1 MIDLIIQH
9 TLAGTGQEK
18 TRLRTRNTDVAQPTL
33 LLHAVLIHEAAA
45 GRKDA
50 LLHARDEH
58 VREFQALR
66 TMQRH
71 QRDILLFV
79 LRLIQLRH
87 KRDIFQIFLQR
98 SVFRLLC
105 ELVHRAQEFL
115 NILCAA
121 ARLVGILLLIL
132 CQQSG
137 LLHQLTHE
145 LIERHGFLHSHKGR
159 HHGEEVC
166 HTFTRTGRKACR
178 KIGQCAEQRH
188 ILRLRVRDQLRN
200 GCIADGTLRHVDDA
214 PKRHVV
220 GRIRNHT

>member
-1 MIDLIIQH
+1 MVDLIIQH

-18 TRLRTRNTDVAQPTL
+18 TFLRTCNTNVAQPTL
-33 LLHAVLIHEAAA
+33 LLHAVLIHEATA
-45 GRKDA
+45 GRENT
-50 LLHARDEH
+50 LLHTRDEH
-58 VREFQALR
+58 IGEFQALR
-66 TMQRH
+66 AVQRH

-121 ARLVGILLLIL
+121 ACLVGILLLIL

-137 LLHQLTHE
+137 LLH
-145 LIERHGFLHSHKGR
+145 
-159 HHGEEVC
+159 
-166 HTFTRTGRKACR
+166 
-178 KIGQCAEQRH
+178 
-188 ILRLRVRDQLRN
+188 
-200 GCIADGTLRHVDDA
+200 
-214 PKRHVV
+214 
-220 GRIRNHT
+220 